1 MSDIRNVNDSNFE
14 TEVKAVTDK
23 PVFVDFWAPWC
34 GPCRMV
40 APLMEEA
47 ADTYDG
53 KIIVAKYN
61 VDESNGVAADNGI
74 RGIPTIPRHT
84 KRRSRG
90 GSTSGRCPAR
100 SLRPSSSSTAN
111 PLFWPALTPAF
122 PFLQQNASFR
132 A

>member
-1 MSDIRNVNDSNFE
+1 MSDIRNVNDSNFG

-40 APLMEEA
+40 APLLEEA

-53 KIIVAKYN
+53 KIVVAKYN

-74 RGIPTIPRHT
+74 RGIPTILVYKNGEVVGQHVGALS
-84 KRRSRG
+84 RSQL
-90 GSTSGRCPAR
+90 A
-100 SLRPSSSSTAN
+100 
-111 PLFWPALTPAF
+111 AF
-122 PFLQQNASFR
+122 IEQYC
-132 A
+132 

>member
-14 TEVKAVTDK
+14 TEVKAVADK

-53 KIIVAKYN
+53 KIVVAKYN

-74 RGIPTIPRHT
+74 HGIPTILVYKNGEVVGQHVGALS
-84 KRRSRG
+84 RSQLA
-90 GSTSGRCPAR
+90 TFIEQYC
-100 SLRPSSSSTAN
+100 
-111 PLFWPALTPAF
+111 
-122 PFLQQNASFR
+122 
-132 A
+132 